1 MKIGYLCKYAPIEVL
16 QSMGAEVERV
26 MPEVTDFSQADML
39 MHANMC
45 SFIKGVLEEFES
57 GETGGAPVY
66 GGLLLTNC
74 CDSTRRLY
82 DVMKER
88 YPDKFIYLTD
98 VPRTADRRAAD
109 FFAGSVR
116 KLSLIHI

>member
-57 GETGGAPVY
+57 GGNRRSA
-66 GGLLLTNC
+66 GL
-74 CDSTRRLY
+74 
-82 DVMKER
+82 
-88 YPDKFIYLTD
+88 
-98 VPRTADRRAAD
+98 RRASPD
-109 FFAGSVR
+109 Q
-116 KLSLIHI
+116 LL

>member
-88 YPDKFIYLTD
+88 YPD
-98 VPRTADRRAAD
+98 AAEGFQMVLD
-109 FFAGSVR
+109 WKTEALG
-116 KLSLIHI
+116 

>member
-45 SFIKGVLEEFES
+45 SFIKGVLEEF
-57 GETGGAPVY
+57 
-66 GGLLLTNC
+66 
-74 CDSTRRLY
+74 
-82 DVMKER
+82 
-88 YPDKFIYLTD
+88 
-98 VPRTADRRAAD
+98 
-109 FFAGSVR
+109 
-116 KLSLIHI
+116 